1 MAAVLDALIVSCIKK
16 LQFIITDKAI
26 LILGVEDELEELQ
39 RRTDVIRS
47 SLQDAEA
54 RRMEDSAVEKWLDQ
68 LRDVMYDVDDII
80 DLARFKGSILLADH
94 PSSSSS
100 KPTRCN
106 CPSCHCNI
114 WTRHEVAVKIRS
126 LNKKIANISND
137 AVFQDLR
144 RSPHP
149 RNGSIWTPIKTS
161 SIVEPNLVGKEVIL
175 ACRELVD
182 LVIENKEKKDY
193 KLGIVGTGG
202 VGKTTLAQQIYND
215 EKITGNFDKH
225 AWVCVSTDS
234 TQTSLLEE
242 VLRIMKIRYGKA
254 KSVEELQNKLK
265 SAIKEKSFFLVLDD
279 VWESNAWTN
288 SLQKPLHAAAKGIV
302 IVTTRNEKVAQE
314 IKVDHTHQVHLM
326 SENVGWDLLWK
337 SMGITEEKQVHHLR
351 DIGIEIVHQCGYLPL
366 AIKIIAKVLISKEKT
381 NDEWKRILS
390 NNSWYM
396 NNLPDELR
404 ALYLSYSELS
414 HQLKQCFLYCA
425 IYPEHS
431 TINRDDLTSMWVAEG
446 FIDEQKGQLL
456 EDTAVEYYNELIHR
470 NLLQLDLSYFD
481 LGGCKMHGLLRQLVC
496 YLSREECFVGDPESQ
511 NGNKMSKMRRVS
523 VVTEKDTVVLP
534 SMDKKQYKVRTY
546 RTSYSK
552 SLRVYNP
559 LFKRLTYLRVLDLTG
574 TLVQSIPSHIGNLIH
589 MRLINLDGTNISR
602 LPESIGN
609 LQNLQVL
616 NLQRCKSLYRLPLA
630 TTKLCNLRRLGLLDT
645 PINKVP
651 KGIGRLQFL
660 NDLEG
665 FPIGSVTYNKKMQ
678 DGWNLEDLADLSQ
691 LRRLVMVKLERCTPC
706 SSEDSFLL
714 TNKEHLKVLYLECT
728 EPTNEAC
735 SDEHVKHVENIFE
748 QLVPPQNLKDLSVL
762 RFLGQNLPSWL
773 CNVYLPSLKYLIL
786 SDCKSCI
793 HLPPIWQLPNLERL
807 KIVKATAITKIGP
820 EFIGQFPRSREA
832 VAFPKLEWLI
842 INDMPNWEEWAF
854 TGEDEIS
861 LAAMKEGGGDGT
873 AVAEEEE
880 ISLAAMNE
888 GGEDGTTVTE
898 KGEASFPRLCV
909 LPSLKRLDIDNC
921 PKLRA
926 LPQQLGHEATSLKE
940 LSLVAA
946 SCLKSVKDLPSLSG
960 FLSLCRCEGLERV
973 TELPKVRKLFV
984 SVCPNLSCVEEL
996 GSLEQLWLDVNMEDS
1011 SPWVHGLRE
1020 QYRHLDVY
1028 TWPRE

>member
-16 LQFIITDKAI
+16 LQDIITDNAI
-26 LILGVEDELEELQ
+26 LVLGVEEELSELV
-39 RRTDVIRS
+39 RKTDYIRC
-47 SLQDAEA
+47 SLNDAETT
-54 RRMEDSAVEKWLDQ
+54 RLDHEAVNNWLGQ

-137 AVFQDLR
+137 ELLQDLR
-144 RSPHP
+144 RRPHP

-161 SIVEPNLVGKEVIL
+161 SIVEPNLVGEEVIL

-390 NNSWYM
+390 NNSWSM

-446 FIDEQKGQLL
+446 FIDEQKDQLL
-456 EDTAVEYYNELIHR
+456 EDTAVEYYNELIHW

-511 NGNKMSKMRRVS
+511 NGNTMSKMRRVS

-589 MRLINLDGTNISR
+589 MRLINLDGTNISC
-602 LPESIGN
+602 LPESVGN

-691 LRRLVMVKLERCTPC
+691 LRRLVM
-706 SSEDSFLL
+706 
-714 TNKEHLKVLYLECT
+714 
-728 EPTNEAC
+728 
-735 SDEHVKHVENIFE
+735 
-748 QLVPPQNLKDLSVL
+748 
-762 RFLGQNLPSWL
+762 
-773 CNVYLPSLKYLIL
+773 
-786 SDCKSCI
+786 
-793 HLPPIWQLPNLERL
+793 LPNLERL

-854 TGEDEIS
+854 IEEDEIS
-861 LAAMKEGGGDGT
+861 LAAMNEGGGDGT

-960 FLSLCRCEGLERV
+960 FLSVCRCEGLERV

-984 SVCPNLSCVEEL
+984 VNLEEF
-996 GSLEQLWLDVNMEDS
+996 
-1011 SPWVHGLRE
+1011 GLCS
-1020 QYRHLDVY
+1020 HL
-1028 TWPRE
+1028 